1 MDISIVILLIALG
14 LVFIPIIYVCVK
26 ATNHKTKLEEQGLE
40 YRSFF
45 KYEGGLDGRL
55 PEDLSNIEIY
65 HSHIRLIL
73 SKKNEEFNYSQIE
86 KVKIMTKSQME
97 SYISAG
103 RVAMFGVL
111 SLAMKKQKDVDR
123 FFVIIELNDEQSI
136 VLSTNYRNQCEKT
149 YEYLNKNLQRCRLS
163 N

>member
-1 MDISIVILLIALG
+1 MDTSIVILLVALG
-14 LVFIPIIYVCVK
+14 LVFIPIIYVCMK
-26 ATNHKTKLEEQGLE
+26 SANRSEQLREQGLE
-40 YRSFF
+40 YSKFF

-55 PEDLSNIEIY
+55 AEDLSNLEIFPD
-65 HSHIRLIL
+65 HIRLIL
-73 SKKNEEFNYSQIE
+73 GKNIEKFDYSQIE